1 MTRRQP
7 DTAIHWAV
15 FDGRRLAGTID
26 KINDLFT
33 ARGADDELVG
43 TFSTLRAAAAALPGA
58 PMNINERKLRHLF
71 AAEGLRVLEI
81 RCRKHWVAKVAR
93 DNGRPFSVAVSCSPS
108 DFRFHGNFI
117 QSLRRAERASLP
129 RRD

>member
-33 ARGADDELVG
+33 ARGADDESRWDVLYPASSCG
-43 TFSTLRAAAAALPGA
+43 GAPGA
-58 PMNINERKLRHLF
+58 PMNINERKLRLLF

-93 DNGRPFSVAVSCSPS
+93 DDGRPFSVAVSCSPS
-108 DFRFHGNFI
+108 DFRFHGNFV
-117 QSLRRAERASLP
+117 QSLRRAERTSFP